1 MSIETRIFKNIKKS
15 FFFFEKKIYFFK
27 KTFSISI
34 LFLFIGF
41 FLGNIFGTFLNWLRQ
56 FIVWD
61 GLLIFALLSFFE
73 IISSI
78 VYQNNFTFASQ
89 PVSTNK
95 MFFSHFFGIK
105 NLFLKINLFRRKRKA
120 MVALPHLREAP
131 IISPRRSATIAE
143 SPDFLIEP
151 TDQPILQTDNKKS
164 KKFLTTNFY
173 FFKSLPIWRFLN
185 CLKVGILFG
194 FFIDAFKVGS

>member
-15 FFFFEKKIYFFK
+15 FFFLERKFHFFK

-41 FLGNIFGTFLNWLRQ
+41 FIGNIFGTFLNWLRH

-61 GLLIFALLSFFE
+61 GLLIFALLSLFE

-78 VYQNNFTFASQ
+78 VYQENFTFASQ

-95 MFFSHFFGIK
+95 MFFSHLFVTK
-105 NLFLKINLFRRKRKA
+105 NLFLKIKLFRRKLKA
-120 MVALPHLREAP
+120 TITPRGSAP
-131 IISPRRSATIAE
+131 ITE
-143 SPDFLIEP
+143 GPDFTIKP
-151 TDQPILQTDNKKS
+151 TNQSTLQTDNKKS
-164 KKFLTTNFY
+164 KKFLTINLY
-173 FFKSLPIWRFLN
+173 FFKSLPIWRFFN
-185 CLKVGILFG
+185 CLKIGILFG